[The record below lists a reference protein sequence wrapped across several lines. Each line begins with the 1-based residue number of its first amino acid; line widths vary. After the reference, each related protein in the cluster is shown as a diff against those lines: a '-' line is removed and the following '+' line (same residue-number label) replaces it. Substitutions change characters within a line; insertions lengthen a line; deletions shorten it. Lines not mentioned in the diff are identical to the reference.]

1 MLNFSFKS
9 FRARYLLVAIITT
22 LSTFI
27 FISFIE
33 HYISTSSQSDL
44 RNIEERL
51 QVSQLNHAL
60 HSRIQS
66 SARMLELYLLT
77 PTVNYRIDYLQ
88 QIDHS
93 KIAIESLLNNQW
105 IHSQNLKDK
114 ITLLQK
120 TQEHLKNKSLQLLQI
135 RLVAEKM
142 YPAMRLA
149 NGSMRANNEAVISLL
164 NNAVFE
170 LQTDGEFNKR
180 IYIGILNL
188 RDKWR
193 STINAYRLYLI
204 NRLSSLSES
213 NLYGQSTD
221 VTIFHKSF
229 KKDISKLLKKVD
241 LDSLG
246 IETSNA
252 LENISAYADNWLTG
266 FHEVS
271 NINSTGAWRG
281 DVPII
286 LNDIYPLFDQVYSLI
301 DSLDLSLSTAAT
313 LDLRSQHQASK
324 NISFTL
330 WAIEGLL
337 ILLVIIGYF
346 IVDTSLLK
354 PLFNLSK
361 SLRES
366 TEENFDIVYPES
378 NIQEIEDFV
387 TAYQH
392 MQLQIHTRQ
401 EKLEHIA
408 MHDDLT
414 NLPNRLLLIDRMTQ
428 AIANAQRLK
437 NNFAVIIL
445 DLDRFKE
452 VNDTLG
458 HFVGDE
464 ILKQVGQRLNWLLR
478 ESDSVA
484 RLGGDEF
491 AVLLMDVSEQLITD
505 IALKISNE
513 LENVYRVNEHNL
525 YLGASLGISIYPQ
538 HGLSSDVL
546 LKHADVAMYM
556 AKQTDINYIIYTPK
570 NDENN
575 IKQLSLL
582 SDLRQAIDLNQLQ
595 LVYQPI
601 YSTNTSE
608 IIGFEALL
616 RWQHPDYGLLMPD
629 SFIQLAEQTGLIKKI
644 TLWVIKTSLDA
655 FNSWPIIHSNCYIS
669 VNVTAWDLQDTN
681 FIEFITTTLQTSDI
695 RANSLMLELSERS
708 MMTDN
713 TRIQIAL
720 NKLKSLNVRI
730 SIDDFGTGFSSLAIL
745 KHLPVSILKI
755 DKSFVLKMSSDKNDS
770 MIVHSIIDLAHNLE
784 LKVIAEG
791 VEDTESRDLL
801 RKFNCDYCQGYL
813 FSMPLAEKQLLSLF
827 EVINSTGS
835 LKKGPDLKEVR

>member
-1 MLNFSFKS
+1 MLNLSFKS
-9 FRARYLLVAIITT
+9 FRARYLLVAVVTT

-33 HYISTSSQSDL
+33 HYISTSSQSGL
-44 RNIEERL
+44 RNIEDRL
-51 QVSQLNHAL
+51 QVTRLNHSL
-60 HSRIQS
+60 HTQIQT

-88 QIDHS
+88 QIDYS
-93 KIAIESLLNNQW
+93 KNVIESLLNNHW
-105 IHSQNLKDK
+105 IRSQKLEEK
-114 ITLLQK
+114 ITLLKK
-120 TQEHLKNKSLQLLQI
+120 TQKQLKNKSLRLLQI
-135 RLVAEKM
+135 RLDAEKM

-149 NGSMRANNEAVISLL
+149 NGSMRADNEAIISLL
-164 NNAVFE
+164 NSAVFE
-170 LQTDGEFNKR
+170 LQTDEEFDKDVYTR
-180 IYIGILNL
+180 VLSI

-204 NRLSSLSES
+204 NRLGSLTES
-213 NLYGQSTD
+213 ILSGQSSD
-221 VTIFHKSF
+221 VTIFHNSF
-229 KKDISKLLKKVD
+229 KHTLSELVKTVD
-241 LDSLG
+241 LDTLG
-246 IETSNA
+246 IETATA
-252 LENISAYADNWLTG
+252 LEDITLYADNWLVS
-266 FHEVS
+266 FNEVS
-271 NINSTGAWRG
+271 KINMTGAWRA

-286 LNDIYPLFDQVYSLI
+286 LNDIYPLFDQINSILN
-301 DSLDLSLSTAAT
+301 SLDLSISTAST
-313 LDLRSQHQASK
+313 LDLKLQHQASRD
-324 NISFTL
+324 ISFTL
-330 WAIEGLL
+330 WAVEGLL

-366 TEENFDIVYPES
+366 TEENFNIVYPES
-378 NIQEIEDFV
+378 KIQEIEDFV

-414 NLPNRLLLIDRMTQ
+414 SLPNRLLLIDRLKL
-428 AIANAQRLK
+428 AIANAQRAR
-437 NNFAVIIL
+437 NSFAVIIL

-464 ILKQVGQRLNWLLR
+464 ILKQVGHRLNWLLR
-478 ESDSVA
+478 ESDTVA

-491 AVLLMDVSEQLITD
+491 AVLLMDVDEELIID
-505 IALKISNE
+505 IAVKISNE
-513 LENVYRVNEHNL
+513 LENVYPVNEHNL

-575 IKQLSLL
+575 VKQLSLL
-582 SDLRQAIDLNQLQ
+582 SDLRQAVDLDQLR

-601 YSTNTSE
+601 YSTQSSD
-608 IIGFEALL
+608 IIGYEALI
-616 RWQHPDYGLLMPD
+616 RWQHPDYGLLLPD
-629 SFIQLAEQTGLIKKI
+629 NFIQLAEQTGLIKKI
-644 TLWVIKTSLDA
+644 TLWVIKTSLEA
-655 FNSWPIIHSNCYIS
+655 FNSWPINHKKSYVS
-669 VNVTAWDLQDTN
+669 VNVTAWDLQDAN
-681 FIEFITTTLQTSDI
+681 FIEFVTTTLASSGI
-695 RANSLMLELSERS
+695 RPNSLMLELSERS

-713 TRIQIAL
+713 TRIQLAL
-720 NKLKSLNVRI
+720 EKLKALNVRI

-791 VEDTESRDLL
+791 VEDTESRNLL
-801 RKFNCDYCQGYL
+801 KNFKCDYCQGYL
-813 FSMPLAEKQLLSLF
+813 FSKPLAEEQLLSLL
-827 EVINSTGS
+827 EVINSTVNTKS
-835 LKKGPDLKEVR
+835 TPDLKEIR